1 MLFSKARHTLEDM
14 LLEREARTA
23 PFLYTHAHMTYAA
36 GTVGKLVGTKRIL
49 VYFCVVTGTICK
61 SSRQDATLKIAVII
75 APKFKPVAGKNFVNA
90 KELFRKYG
98 FVPRRKLSLQDV
110 TNWLPTLTSTCDTDT
125 Q

>member
-36 GTVGKLVGTKRIL
+36 GTEGKLVGTKRIL

-61 SSRQDATLKIAVII
+61 SSALDEILKVKVHFV
-75 APKFKPVAGKNFVNA
+75 PHGLKPVSGTKFCRSNMS
-90 KELFRKYG
+90 LLH
-98 FVPRRKLSLQDV
+98 VPSHHV
-110 TNWLPTLTSTCDTDT
+110 PS
-125 Q
+125 